1 MPMIDLYAPR
11 GTFADTHDVAVRAA
25 DIVKNVEQV
34 PDIPM
39 FRDNTAAFVHELEAT
54 AMSDAA
60 GAGDHARVQV
70 LTNAG
75 ALDRDKQLA
84 VVSELTALVVDA
96 SAGRIPA
103 ERVWVLLTEAVPGG
117 WGLFGHAHTND
128 EIVEAARAEIGRL
141 QSGR

>member
-1 MPMIDLYAPR
+1 MPMIDLYAPI
-11 GTFADTHDVAVRAA
+11 GTFADVHDVAARAA
-25 DIVKNVEQV
+25 NIVKSVEQV

-39 FRDNTAAFVHELEAT
+39 FRNNTAAFVHELPPSAI
-54 AMSDAA
+54 SDAA
-60 GAGDHARVQV
+60 GAGDHVRVQV

-84 VVSELTALVVDA
+84 VVAELTGLVVEA
-96 SAGRIPA
+96 SEGRIPK
-103 ERVWVLLTEAVPGG
+103 ERVWVLLTDATPGG

-141 QSGR
+141 QAG